1 MGTREPSVSYPTGV
15 QHSAAGVGEREEGQ
29 EAERNSLKSSSSAEG
44 KGESRGSFL
53 EEETE

>member
-1 MGTREPSVSYPTGV
+1 MSYPTGV